1 MENIIFTRVRVRV
14 CMCERPSSSV
24 ENSVPQCS
32 RDWTPIN
39 YYFTDLPTL
48 VVAMLAYSIH
58 YALCIVLWYYA
69 YELVCI
75 SYSRRVIT
83 QTMNPKG
90 RWQ

>member
-1 MENIIFTRVRVRV
+1 MFTGL
-14 CMCERPSSSV
+14 
-24 ENSVPQCS
+24 
-32 RDWTPIN
+32 DPIN
-39 YYFTDLPTL
+39 YFFTDLPTL

-90 RWQ
+90 RWQQAMHGMPRLAA